1 MDMTSSVNSIF
12 RGACAALT
20 IMLLPAAVVAQEPLE
35 QEITVTHHE
44 EVKPTDAVRLNI
56 TPAVNIPSMQAT
68 RLSYGSRSIKIGV
81 PASIATLAPLS
92 YADTI
97 YVSPFRGYASASY
110 FPMLNAAASA
120 GYKFID
126 NDRVRLN
133 AWLQYDGESYRG
145 DLPWTVAKSD
155 SRSVRLRR
163 NTLSLGSAL
172 HTAVGRSSFIDLG
185 VDYTFARFNTPADV
199 LYPGVYY
206 GGSPYMRNQNV
217 HRFNASGLWS
227 MAAGIWN
234 CGFGLG
240 YGHFG
245 YGNNV
250 AYVGDLNGDGY
261 GIPAK
266 DSFVLSP
273 LRENKFT
280 VSAFA
285 SAKAFGAYST
295 GMDVNFS
302 YITRGNHLDFLT
314 LPDPAAPSE
323 MPDGRFYA
331 AGSHN
336 HALLSLRP
344 YYRTSWKK
352 IDLDLG
358 LNLEFAFN
366 SGKVLHLSPAAQA
379 TWKPGDFVTVYLKAG
394 GGVRQ
399 NTLGSLFDV
408 TYYGLPYMAYR
419 NSNVPLDGEVGVTV
433 GLFRGFYTELSFA
446 YARANDWLMP
456 RLLKGSLTIFDPVD
470 IKGYKAH
477 IGLGYRY
484 RDIVDFNLGLDAAPS
499 KYDKGYYLWRD
510 RAKYVAK
517 ASLRVSPLKQLD
529 IRLGWDFRGHRRMAV
544 TGMPDLVQPDG
555 SIVSGVADG
564 LASMGCVNSFS
575 LGADYR
581 ITPRWT
587 VWANGENL
595 LNHRYTVIGGL
606 PSIGVAGLV
615 GATYKF

>member
-12 RGACAALT
+12 SGAAATLA
-20 IMLLPAAVVAQEPLE
+20 LLLMPVSVSAQEPLE

-56 TPAVNIPSMQAT
+56 SPAVTMPSMQAT

-97 YVSPFRGYASASY
+97 YVSPFRGYASAAY
-110 FPMLNAAASA
+110 FPMLNASASA

-133 AWLQYDGESYRG
+133 AWLQFDGESYRG
-145 DLPWTVAKSD
+145 NLPWTETKGDA
-155 SRSVRLRR
+155 RSVRLRR

-172 HTAVGRSSFIDLG
+172 HTAVGRASFLDLG
-185 VDYTFARFNTPADV
+185 FDYTFARFNTPSDYIG
-199 LYPGVYY
+199 LGTDYGTDPGL
-206 GGSPYMRNQNV
+206 RNQNV
-217 HRFNASGLWS
+217 HRLHVDGLWT

-245 YGNNV
+245 YGNGV
-250 AYVGDLNGDGY
+250 RSY
-261 GIPAK
+261 GKALLEQPVV
-266 DSFVLSP
+266 SFYSMKP
-273 LRENKFT
+273 MRENKFT
-280 VSAFA
+280 VRAFA

-295 GMDVNFS
+295 GMEVNFS
-302 YITRGNHLDFLT
+302 YITRGSHLDFLA
-314 LPDPAAPSE
+314 LPDPAAPAN
-323 MPDGRFYA
+323 MLDGRFYA

-344 YYRTSWKK
+344 YYRTSWNK

-379 TWKPGDFVTVYLKAG
+379 TWKPGKFVTVYLKAG

-399 NTLGSLFDV
+399 NTLGSIFDV

-433 GLFRGFYTELSFA
+433 GLFRGFYSELSFA
-446 YARANDWLMP
+446 YARANGWLMP

-477 IGLGYRY
+477 VGLGYRY
-484 RDIVDFNLGLDAAPS
+484 RDLIDFNLGLDAAPS

-529 IRLGWDFRGHRRMAV
+529 INLGWDFRAHRRMAL
-544 TGMPDLVQPDG
+544 TDMPDLVQPDG
-555 SIVSGVADG
+555 VVIPGIADG
-564 LASMGCVNSFS
+564 LASMGTVNSLS
-575 LGADYR
+575 LGANYR
-581 ITPRWT
+581 FTSNWT
-587 VWANGENL
+587 FWANVENL
-595 LNHRYTVIGGL
+595 LNHRYTIIGGL

>member
-1 MDMTSSVNSIF
+1 MNMTSSVNSIF
-12 RGACAALT
+12 RGATAALT
-20 IMLLPAAVVAQEPLE
+20 LLLLPAALCAQEPLE

-44 EVKPTDAVRLNI
+44 EVKPTDAVRLNV
-56 TPAVNIPSMQAT
+56 TPSVSMPSMQAS
-68 RLSYGSRSIKIGV
+68 RLSYGTRQIKIGV

-145 DLPWTVAKSD
+145 DLPWTLTKGDA
-155 SRSVRLRR
+155 RSVRLRR

-172 HTAVGRSSFIDLG
+172 HTAIGRSSFLDLG
-185 VDYTFARFNTPADV
+185 IDYTFARFNTPTDILEPTVDYGDA
-199 LYPGVYY
+199 PGL
-206 GGSPYMRNQNV
+206 RNQNV
-217 HRFNASGLWS
+217 HRLHIDGLWS

-245 YGNNV
+245 YVNNV
-250 AYVGDLNGDGY
+250 A
-261 GIPAK
+261 GISDFKPM
-266 DSFVLSP
+266 
-273 LRENKFT
+273 RENKFT
-280 VSAFA
+280 ARAFA

-295 GMDVNFS
+295 GMEVNFS
-302 YITRGNHLDFLT
+302 YITRGSHLEYLR
-314 LPDPAAPSE
+314 LPDPNDPASLL
-323 MPDGRFYA
+323 DGQFYG

-358 LNLEFAFN
+358 VNLEFAFN
-366 SGKVLHLSPAAQA
+366 TGKVLHLSPAAQA
-379 TWKPGDFVTVYLKAG
+379 TWKPGHFVTVYLKAG
-394 GGVRQ
+394 GGVRP
-399 NTLGSLFDV
+399 NTLGSMFDV

-456 RLLKGSLTIFDPVD
+456 HMLKGSLTVFEPIDV
-470 IKGYKAH
+470 KGYKAH
-477 IGLGYRY
+477 FGLGYRY
-484 RDIVDFNLGLDAAPS
+484 RDLIDFKLGFDAAPS

-510 RAKYVAK
+510 RAKYVVD
-517 ASLRVSPLKQLD
+517 ASLRVSPMKQLD
-529 IRLGWDFRGHRRMAV
+529 IRLGWNFRGHRRMAV
-544 TGMPDLVQPDG
+544 TDMPDLVGADG
-555 SIVSGVADG
+555 SVVPGLADG
-564 LASMGCVNSFS
+564 LVSMGCVNSLS

-581 ITPRWT
+581 FTPRWT
-587 VWANGENL
+587 FWANVENL
-595 LNHRYTVIGGL
+595 LNHRYTIIGGL